1 MRKWI
6 RVIFITLLLAGGAT
20 VCVIR
25 WQAWFGMPDEP
36 VWTGDTLDYVFPNL
50 SVQRSNSVAVYQS
63 EGRSISPQDDLT
75 ILILG
80 DIHNRLTRADYDT
93 LAARVPNAQAIIQVG
108 DWLERGQFYYRQLLL
123 REWTNSALYGLPV
136 VSCPGNHEYTKGL
149 GKHISPIWEQTFDHP
164 HNGPIDVPGAS
175 YYVDLPQVRCIV
187 IDTNPLVRTVNITRT
202 ITWLRRTMNEAGDR
216 FIVVIMHHP
225 VLSACK
231 GRFNPQIYA
240 AFRHVLKDADL
251 VLAGHDHSYMR
262 SGHFVVLNTGGKI
275 KPQHDHL
282 IADVTD
288 SVPVYAILQC
298 NGLTAKRSNS
308 ASGLTGEAGLTF
320 TVHRLDDG
328 TEIDSL
334 HVQHD

>member
-6 RVIFITLLLAGGAT
+6 RVILITLLLAGGAT
-20 VCVIR
+20 VCIIR

-36 VWTGDTLDYVFPNL
+36 VWTGDTLDYVFP
-50 SVQRSNSVAVYQS
+50 
-63 EGRSISPQDDLT
+63 SPTDGQT

-80 DIHNRLTRADYDT
+80 DIHNRLTRTDYDT
-93 LAARVPNAQAIIQVG
+93 LASRVPDAQAIIQVG

-288 SVPVYAILQC
+288 SVPVYGVLTTENLQSTIY
-298 NGLTAKRSNS
+298 NLQFN
-308 ASGLTGEAGLTF
+308 
-320 TVHRLDDG
+320 VYRLDDN
-328 TEIDSL
+328 TLIDSL

>member
-6 RVIFITLLLAGGAT
+6 RVILITLLLAGGAT

-36 VWTGDTLDYVFPNL
+36 VWTGDTLDYVFPCPTDG
-50 SVQRSNSVAVYQS
+50 Q
-63 EGRSISPQDDLT
+63 T
-75 ILILG
+75 ILVMG
-80 DIHNRLTRADYDT
+80 DIHNRLTRTDYDT
-93 LAARVPNAQAIIQVG
+93 LASRVPDAQAIIQVG

-164 HNGPIDVPGAS
+164 HNGPIDVSGAS

-288 SVPVYAILQC
+288 SVPVYGVLTTENLQSTIY
-298 NGLTAKRSNS
+298 NLQFN
-308 ASGLTGEAGLTF
+308 
-320 TVHRLDDG
+320 VYRLDDN
-328 TEIDSL
+328 TLIDSL

>member
-1 MRKWI
+1 
-6 RVIFITLLLAGGAT
+6 
-20 VCVIR
+20 
-25 WQAWFGMPDEP
+25 MPDEP
-36 VWTGDTLDYVFPNL
+36 VWTGDTLDYVFP
-50 SVQRSNSVAVYQS
+50 
-63 EGRSISPQDDLT
+63 SPKDGQT

-80 DIHNRLTRADYDT
+80 DIHNRLTRSDYDT
-93 LAARVPNAQAIIQVG
+93 LAARVPDAQAIIQVG

-225 VLSACK
+225 VLSARK

-240 AFRHVLKDADL
+240 AFRHVLKEADL

-288 SVPVYAILQC
+288 SVPVYGVLTTENLQSSI
-298 NGLTAKRSNS
+298 SN
-308 ASGLTGEAGLTF
+308 LQF
-320 TVHRLDDG
+320 NVYRLDDN
-328 TEIDSL
+328 TLIDSL